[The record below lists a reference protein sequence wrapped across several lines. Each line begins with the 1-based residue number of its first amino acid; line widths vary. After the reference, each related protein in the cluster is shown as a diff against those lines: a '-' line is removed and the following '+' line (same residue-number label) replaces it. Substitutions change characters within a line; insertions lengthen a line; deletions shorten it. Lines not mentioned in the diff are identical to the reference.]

1 MTAYRR
7 LGHPDLSVNIG
18 YAPYMDDEL
27 VHRVFVY
34 KRPKLF
40 MINYVYQ
47 LSHHAKIV
55 KTKF

>member
-18 YAPYMDDEL
+18 YAPYMDREL
-27 VHRVFVY
+27 VHSFCLQVDEAVY
-34 KRPKLF
+34 DKLCLP
-40 MINYVYQ
+40 VK
-47 LSHHAKIV
+47 HHAKIM

>member
-18 YAPYMDDEL
+18 YAPYMDREL
-27 VHRVFVY
+27 VHSFCLQVDEAVY
-34 KRPKLF
+34 DKLCLP
-40 MINYVYQ
+40 VE
-47 LSHHAKIV
+47 HHAKIM